1 MYMKSNNTRQLVRE
15 VISDCPEALNNVNLL
30 LTMCWEREGVTNFRQ
45 LEYATPAGSIIR
57 AKQYIT
63 KNESRVK

>member
-1 MYMKSNNTRQLVRE
+1 MKSNNTRQLVRE
-15 VISDCPEALNNVNLL
+15 VISDCPETLNNVNLL

-57 AKQYIT
+57 AKQYIL
-63 KNESRVK
+63 KNEPVLK